1 MNKKFLK
8 NLFIFLVGILFIT
21 SCRGKNSNN
30 DFDLSGLKIPVKKT
44 IPKNGQ
50 SDKNQSEIKEVKNNL
65 IPLDKREEIITSI
78 KFGKENPFSS
88 HDQETNITLKNLEL
102 TGFLLVNKTQYA
114 LVNYIDKTGSITS
127 DSIGGINTDLLPEG
141 AQVKEINLKKQVLVI
156 DMDNQ
161 SYEILLEQ

>member
-8 NLFIFLVGILFIT
+8 NFFIFLVGTLFIT
-21 SCRGKNSNN
+21 SCRGKNTNN

-44 IPKNGQ
+44 IPKNDL
-50 SDKNQSEIKEVKNNL
+50 SDKLKSQVKEIQNNL

-88 HDQETNITLKNLEL
+88 LDQENNITLKNIEL
-102 TGFLLVNKTQYA
+102 TGFLLVNNTKYA

-156 DMDNQ
+156 AMDNQ